1 MVRPYQERDFA
12 FIKAWHEQS
21 GFGYPLP
28 DLSSP
33 LLCLLGVA
41 ESEGEPVAAAG
52 IKLIGEEYLWLNPAK
67 SDKAQALAAF
77 RLQRDL
83 EINAVQQYGLDS
95 ISAWLPPEIEKKFG
109 GTLERLNWI
118 KSPWQ
123 NYTKFL

>member
-1 MVRPYQERDFA
+1 MVRPYSGTDLA
-12 FIKAWHEQS
+12 LIKAWHEQS

-33 LLCLLGVA
+33 LLCVFGVA

-67 SDKAQALAAF
+67 SDKAQALAAY
-77 RLQRDL
+77 RLQRAVEKTAAEQFGL
-83 EINAVQQYGLDS
+83 ES
-95 ISAWLPPEIEKKFG
+95 ISAWLPPEIEKRFG
-109 GTLERLNWI
+109 GTIERLGWI